1 MNPSGFAYA
10 PGVGTVL
17 AAARA
22 NARWRRLMEG
32 RARPF
37 LMTKEGADMA
47 DETEVVEETE
57 EAADFT
63 EADALGF
70 GADEAE
76 GTDEEVS
83 EDGDQADD

>member
-10 PGVGTVL
+10 PPVGTVL

-22 NARWRRLMEG
+22 NARWRRLVEG

-37 LMTKEGADMA
+37 SMTKEGADMA
-47 DETEVVEETE
+47 DETEVTEET
-57 EAADFT
+57 ADFT

-70 GADEAE
+70 GEDEAE

>member
-10 PGVGTVL
+10 PSVGTVL

-47 DETEVVEETE
+47 DETTEYDTTEPEEFVEQPDDVAEVEEIDYSDVE
-57 EAADFT
+57 
-63 EADALGF
+63 DA
-70 GADEAE
+70 
-76 GTDEEVS
+76 EEV
-83 EDGDQADD
+83 E

>member
-1 MNPSGFAYA
+1 MNPNGFAYA
-10 PGVGTVL
+10 PSVGTVL

-32 RARPF
+32 RAALPS
-37 LMTKEGADMA
+37 TTEKGADMA
-47 DETEVVEETE
+47 DETEVTE

-70 GADEAE
+70 GEEEPE
-76 GTDEEVS
+76 GTDEEVNA
-83 EDGDQADD
+83 DGDQADD

>member
-10 PGVGTVL
+10 PPVGTVL

-32 RARPF
+32 RARPLF
-37 LMTKEGADMA
+37 ATKEGADMA
-47 DETEVVEETE
+47 DETEVTE
-57 EAADFT
+57 EITDFT

-70 GADEAE
+70 GEEEPE
-76 GTDEEVS
+76 GTDEEVAD
-83 EDGDQADD
+83 DGDQADD